1 MGLRE
6 GSAPL
11 IMYVLVQ
18 YLAVLY
24 VLYDK
29 GHTSKIMLS
38 QMKHLNSVFVY
49 SVIKDDQYL

>member
-11 IMYVLVQ
+11 IIYVLVQ
-18 YLAVLY
+18 YLVVLY

-29 GHTSKIMLS
+29 GHTFKIMPS
-38 QMKHLNSVFVY
+38 QMKHLNSLFVY
-49 SVIKDDQYL
+49 SVIKDD